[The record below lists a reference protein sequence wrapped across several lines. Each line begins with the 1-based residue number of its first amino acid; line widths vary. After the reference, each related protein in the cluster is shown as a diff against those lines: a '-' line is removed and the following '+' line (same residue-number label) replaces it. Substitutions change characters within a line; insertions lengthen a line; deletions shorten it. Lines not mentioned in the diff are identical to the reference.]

1 MWGKT
6 NDKQFERIFQN
17 HIANTV
23 GCAEELGKL
32 FGDLSTSR
40 ERIQNIIE
48 REHKGDNLTREAH
61 QLLDR
66 TFITKI
72 DKDDIVTLINEL
84 DHVIDFMRAVAL
96 RVQIYHITAARSEA
110 GGFTNIITQMT
121 KMLQSLMP
129 EILNPKVGTVQRQVV
144 QIKEFEEEA
153 DLLLYRGLEHLFQ
166 SESDA
171 KTVVQWKDI
180 FENLEIITDHCEN
193 VADAISS
200 ISRKEAR

>member
-6 NDKQFERIFQN
+6 NDKQFEDIFKN

-32 FGDLSTSR
+32 FADLSTAR
-40 ERIQNIIE
+40 ERIQSIIE
-48 REHKGDNLTREAH
+48 REHKGDDLTRQAH

-72 DKDDIVTLINEL
+72 DKDDIVALINEL
-84 DHVIDFMRAVAL
+84 DHVIDFMRAVAI

-110 GGFTNIITQMT
+110 ASFTNIITQMT
-121 KMLQSLMP
+121 KNLQTLMP
-129 EILNPKVGTVQRQVV
+129 EILNPKLETVQKQVV
-144 QIKEFEEEA
+144 QIKELEEEA

-166 SESDA
+166 GEPDA
-171 KTVVQWKDI
+171 KTVIQWKDI